1 MRPLTSRNMGFY
13 AAFVIKNYNCNNKM
27 EMKENIYP
35 KLPTAPPIEDQ
46 GQGYRL
52 QKINEIQAFLEKEV
66 ATREALSKKY
76 FRAARI
82 VDNVDTALITINL
95 GTGAGGIGLLATV
108 IAAPTVMVIEGVA
121 ILTGLLSIVGK
132 YSIKKTT
139 SKAEKHEKIKTIASA
154 KLDTIAS
161 HVSKALSD
169 NKVTD
174 EEFQLILEELEK
186 YKVMKEEVR
195 TKTKK
200 KIVTETE
207 ETLIKRGRQ
216 EARESFRRLVEKNN
230 TRS

>member
-1 MRPLTSRNMGFY
+1 
-13 AAFVIKNYNCNNKM
+13 M

-66 ATREALSKKY
+66 AIREALSKKY
-76 FRAARI
+76 FRTAKI
-82 VDNVDTALITINL
+82 VDNVDTVLIIITL
-95 GTGAGGIGLLATV
+95 GAGAGGIALLSIIASPIV
-108 IAAPTVMVIEGVA
+108 IPLEGMA
-121 ILTGLLSIVGK
+121 LFTGLLSIIGK
-132 YSIKKTT
+132 HSVKKST

-154 KLDTIAS
+154 KLDTITS

-169 NKVTD
+169 NKVID

-195 TKTKK
+195 SKTKK
-200 KIVTETE
+200 KIETETE
-207 ETLIKRGRQ
+207 ETLIERGRQ
-216 EARESFRRLVEKNN
+216 EARESFRKLVEKNN
-230 TRS
+230 TGSFSCVVNNDENHEENRVNNCD